1 MMKYEE
7 KNMRKRCNEKIEN
20 VDFEKLRKCL
30 KDHGIKQKELSIVCG
45 YYPGYVEKNVLRR
58 HFLNKHVSD
67 VLTYAYKIE
76 PSEYMDIQP
85 KEVTN
90 AEDDE
95 MYTFTIS
102 CNGKFLKKLAIKSME
117 EHTTIEDFVF
127 KCILKEIGDKFLEEN
142 EK

>member
-1 MMKYEE
+1 
-7 KNMRKRCNEKIEN
+7 MRKRCNEKIEN
-20 VDFEKLRKCL
+20 VNFEKLRKCL
-30 KDHGIKQKELSIVCG
+30 KDNGIKQRELSIVCG
-45 YYPGYVEKNVLRR
+45 YYPEYIEKNVLQR

>member
-1 MMKYEE
+1 M
-7 KNMRKRCNEKIEN
+7 NKRCNEKVEN
-20 VDFEKLRKCL
+20 VDFEKLRECL
-30 KDHGIKQKELSIVCG
+30 KNHGIKQTELSIVCG
-45 YYPGYVEKNVLRR
+45 YQRSYVGKQVLKE
-58 HFLNKHVSD
+58 HFLNKHVSN
-67 VLTYAYKIE
+67 VLTHAYKID

-117 EHTTIEDFVF
+117 EHTTIEDFMF
-127 KCILKEIGDKFLEEN
+127 KCILKEIGDKILEEN

>member
-1 MMKYEE
+1 M
-7 KNMRKRCNEKIEN
+7 NKRCDEKVEN
-20 VDFEKLRKCL
+20 VNFEKLRECL
-30 KDHGIKQKELSIVCG
+30 KNHGIKQSELSIVCG
-45 YYPGYVEKNVLRR
+45 YNRSYVCKHVLRD
-58 HFLNKHVSD
+58 HSLNKHVSN
-67 VLTYAYKIE
+67 VLTNAYKID
-76 PSEYMDIQP
+76 PSEYMDTQP

-127 KCILKEIGDKFLEEN
+127 KCILKKIGDKFLEEN

>member
-1 MMKYEE
+1 M
-7 KNMRKRCNEKIEN
+7 NKRCNEKVEN
-20 VDFEKLRKCL
+20 VDFEKLRECL
-30 KDHGIKQKELSIVCG
+30 KNHGIKQSELSIVCG
-45 YYPGYVEKNVLRR
+45 YNRSYVGKHVLRD
-58 HFLNKHVSD
+58 HSLNKHVSN
-67 VLTYAYKIE
+67 VLTNASKID
-76 PSEYMDIQP
+76 PSEYMDTQS

-117 EHTTIEDFVF
+117 EHTTIEDFMF
-127 KCILKEIGDKFLEEN
+127 KCILKEIGDKILEEN